1 MDALLVIWKNT
12 PFVAFLLYLVAT
24 ISLAIFLERF
34 ANVKRSKV
42 LPKYWQRIKRAI
54 VEGRLEEAITY
65 LQRDKRVV
73 SKLLLNL
80 LRLYQTKEIDKGELL
95 NLFEKESEI
104 IYAALSRGVSFL
116 AIAVTL
122 STLLGLIGT
131 VVGLIDIFQT
141 FGIGGGS
148 EAIKLLAKG
157 ISTSLNSTAAG
168 LIVAIFTYFLYWIIK
183 ERINSV
189 YTKVVAEVLEVLERL
204 R

>member
-34 ANVKRSKV
+34 SNVKRSKV

-65 LQRDKRVV
+65 LQRDKRLI
-73 SKLLLNL
+73 SKLLLNH
-80 LRLYQTKEIDKGELL
+80 LRLYQAKEIDKGELL

-131 VVGLIDIFQT
+131 VIGLIDVFQT
-141 FGIGGGS
+141 FGVGGGS
-148 EAIKLLAKG
+148 EAIRLLSKG